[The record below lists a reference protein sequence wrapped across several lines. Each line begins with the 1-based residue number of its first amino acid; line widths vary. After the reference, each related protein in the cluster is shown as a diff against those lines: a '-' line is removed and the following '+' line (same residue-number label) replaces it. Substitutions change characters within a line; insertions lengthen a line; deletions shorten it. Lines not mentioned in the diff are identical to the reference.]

1 MSKTQ
6 ASKLAREVASE
17 DDTAEQI
24 VAKALHNMGE

>member
-6 ASKLAREVASE
+6 ASKLARDVATENDS
-17 DDTAEQI
+17 AEQI